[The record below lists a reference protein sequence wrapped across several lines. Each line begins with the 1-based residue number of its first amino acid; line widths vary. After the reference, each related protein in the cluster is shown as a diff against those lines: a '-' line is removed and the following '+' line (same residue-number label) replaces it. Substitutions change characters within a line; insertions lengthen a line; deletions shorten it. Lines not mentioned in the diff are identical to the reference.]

1 VRSIPKLRNGLICE
15 RKIQS
20 GERDLDKIAAAQ
32 DPDQTMCLPP
42 GTSKKIAF
50 KLRKKYAGTNN
61 CVEVEGDWF
70 EELIDVTK

>member
-1 VRSIPKLRNGLICE
+1 
-15 RKIQS
+15 
-20 GERDLDKIAAAQ
+20 
-32 DPDQTMCLPP
+32 MCLPP

-50 KLRKKYAGTNN
+50 KLRRKYAGTNN